1 MVNVLSSS
9 IVTTFDI
16 APGVRL
22 AAAWSGGDTVSIYS
36 IDGSG
41 SGPIVEQWDV
51 WDRRLGAPRIP
62 KTLDA
67 LELLVRRRFP
77 DAGTV
82 EDFIDRHFLQ
92 EDDDAFELVPAS
104 VN

>member
-16 APGVRL
+16 AKGVRL
-22 AAAWSGGDTVSIYS
+22 AAAWSGGDTVSIYA

-41 SGPIVEQWDV
+41 SGPVVEQWDV
-51 WDRRLGAPRIP
+51 WDRRLGSPRIA

-77 DAGTV
+77 DAEAV
-82 EDFIDRHFLQ
+82 EDFIDRHVLG
-92 EDDDAFELVPAS
+92 DDAADFELVPAS